1 MRQAGRQAGNG
12 KRFGG
17 EWRRMVC
24 SGLLNRDFNR
34 SFASISRA
42 YMEIS
47 DMPKD
52 GREGAHED
60 SSELPKE
67 QEFLFARSGDAAC
80 KFRRKKEIVKAA
92 AHCRRRWTD
101 DDGEG

>member
-1 MRQAGRQAGNG
+1 MGGVRQAGNG

-52 GREGAHED
+52 G
-60 SSELPKE
+60 
-67 QEFLFARSGDAAC
+67 QERGRGHTKTA
-80 KFRRKKEIVKAA
+80 VN
-92 AHCRRRWTD
+92 CRRSRNFYLPGQETRRVNSA
-101 DDGEG
+101 GKRKL